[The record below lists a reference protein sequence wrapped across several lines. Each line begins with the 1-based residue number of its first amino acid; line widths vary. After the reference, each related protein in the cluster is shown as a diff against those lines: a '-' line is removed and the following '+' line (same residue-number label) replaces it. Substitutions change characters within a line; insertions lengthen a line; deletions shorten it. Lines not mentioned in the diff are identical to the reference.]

1 MSEDCWLIPILN
13 NLLYTNFI
21 NSSSIMEFHVGF
33 FIMIRDSSV
42 GCYCNFCNLNEN
54 YCVKYILRLPCD
66 YSNVVLSLSFGGL
79 VYSSGIIN
87 SVVRKDN
94 YQLNTS
100 FILYQNVL
108 YLPEYWT
115 KIFS

>member
-1 MSEDCWLIPILN
+1 MLEDCWPIPIFN
-13 NLLYTNFI
+13 NLFHTNFI
-21 NSSSIMEFHVGF
+21 DLSSIVEFHVGF
-33 FIMIRDSSV
+33 FVMIRDRYIS
-42 GCYCNFCNLNEN
+42 CYCNFRSLNEN
-54 YCVKYILRLPCD
+54 YCVKYILLLPCD

-94 YQLNTS
+94 YQLNAS

-108 YLPEYWT
+108 YVPEYRVFT
-115 KIFS
+115 

>member
-1 MSEDCWLIPILN
+1 MLEDCWLIPILN

-21 NSSSIMEFHVGF
+21 NLSSIMEFHVRF
-33 FIMIRDSSV
+33 FIMIRDKYI
-42 GCYCNFCNLNEN
+42 GCYCNFRSLNEN
-54 YCVKYILRLPCD
+54 YCVKYILLLPC
-66 YSNVVLSLSFGGL
+66 YCSNVVLSLSFGGL

-100 FILYQNVL
+100 FILYKNVL
-108 YLPEYWT
+108 YLPEYRT
-115 KIFS
+115 KML